1 VLGPFVL
8 SQAGLRLGWKNNV
21 AYDVSGDYVRD
32 PYTKKTFLM
41 SALNVYGGPAGL
53 PPQHLPNNHMV
64 ENA

>member
-1 VLGPFVL
+1 
-8 SQAGLRLGWKNNV
+8 V